1 MGKPECVYRTMVPER
16 YQILIYQV
24 PFDDGFEVMK
34 DALDIDVDFKAFH
47 KFCLENDIPF
57 NVISAGLKPILRRV
71 LDEFLGEE
79 EVLLHF
85 LIILS
90 FFPSFRQVNVQP
102 PRYSVLPHRDCRQR
116 RPNQYAGN
124 AMAPRLAPRQ

>member
-1 MGKPECVYRTMVPER
+1 MLTC
-16 YQILIYQV
+16 QV

-79 EVLLHF
+79 EVLPHF
-85 LIILS
+85 HIIRFLS
-90 FFPSFRQVNVQP
+90 PSFRQINE
-102 PRYSVLPHRDCRQR
+102 
-116 RPNQYAGN
+116 
-124 AMAPRLAPRQ
+124 

>member
-1 MGKPECVYRTMVPER
+1 MCVPHYGPQKAMVSER
-16 YQILIYQV
+16 YHVLTYQV

-79 EVLLHF
+79 EVLPIFAITLLF
-85 LIILS
+85 S
-90 FFPSFRQVNVQP
+90 FVPTS
-102 PRYSVLPHRDCRQR
+102 
-116 RPNQYAGN
+116 
-124 AMAPRLAPRQ
+124 